1 MNRPSYS
8 LCLCAGLSRLFGDI
22 DAAIYHRLAHMH
34 FGVTGGAVGAV
45 LIGGPIVMDSKQ
57 LLAIDEREVM
67 AKSRGAAAEMWKRL

>member
-1 MNRPSYS
+1 
-8 LCLCAGLSRLFGDI
+8 
-22 DAAIYHRLAHMH
+22 MH